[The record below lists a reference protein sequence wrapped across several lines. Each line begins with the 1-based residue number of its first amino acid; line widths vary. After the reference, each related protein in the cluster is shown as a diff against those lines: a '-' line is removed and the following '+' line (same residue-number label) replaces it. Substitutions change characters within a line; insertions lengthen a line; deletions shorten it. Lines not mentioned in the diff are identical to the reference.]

1 MTAHRNLGVVLAA
14 IALFALGA
22 LSPLVSD
29 ARAQAEAIVAGSQQF
44 HLEINEGQLIRLDKP
59 AASVFI
65 ANSGIADVSV
75 RSPRIIYMFGLR
87 PGETTLYALDEND
100 NVITN
105 ARVVVSHN
113 MSRLNTALSELLPA
127 GGVIATSLDG
137 GIVLTGAVPN
147 AADVE
152 DVRRLATRFIGEGE
166 DIINRIVLTQP
177 NQVNLRV
184 RIADVTRTIVNEL
197 GFSWDAIFDGS
208 DFLFQIS
215 TGLTPAL
222 SGLGTGDAAA
232 DSTLGAFSSYDTGSV
247 DVNNLIDALAS
258 DGLVTILAEPNLT
271 TLSGETASFLAGG
284 EFPVPVTSDGSI
296 TIEFRQFG
304 VSLSFTPTI
313 LSNNRISMRVRPE
326 VSELS
331 TVGAIEVDGL
341 EIPGISTRRAETT
354 VELASGQ
361 SFAIAGLRLDN
372 RLQDYD
378 DIPGLGSIPILG
390 ALFQQNSMQ
399 KTETELLIVVTPYI
413 VRPVNTQLP
422 LPTDPYIGARQ
433 GAAGSAASV
442 AGTSTQ
448 AVPLDQGLASAGGA
462 IGKSSFILE

>member
-1 MTAHRNLGVVLAA
+1 MTAHCNPRVVLAA
-14 IALFALGA
+14 IAIFALGA
-22 LSPLVSD
+22 LSPLASD
-29 ARAQAEAIVAGSQQF
+29 ARAQAEAIGAGAQQF
-44 HLEINEGQLIRLDKP
+44 TLEVNEGQLIRLGRP

-65 ANSGIADVSV
+65 ANADIADVSV
-75 RSPRIIYMFGLR
+75 RSPRIIYMFGRR

-113 MSRLNTALSELLPA
+113 MSRLNTALGELLPA
-127 GGVIATSLDG
+127 GGVTATSLDG
-137 GIVLTGAVPN
+137 GIVLTGAVPSPT
-147 AADVE
+147 DVE
-152 DVRRLATRFIGEGE
+152 NVRRLTARFIGEGE
-166 DIINRIVLTQP
+166 DIINRIVVTQP

-184 RIADVTRTIVNEL
+184 RIADVSRTVVNEL
-197 GFSWDAIFDGS
+197 GFSWDAIFDSS

-232 DSTLGAFSSYDTGSV
+232 DSTLGALSSYEGGDV
-247 DVNNLIDALAS
+247 DINNLIDALAS

-271 TLSGETASFLAGG
+271 ALSGETASFLAGG

-304 VSLSFTPTI
+304 VSLAFTPTI
-313 LSNNRISMRVRPE
+313 LSDNRISMRVRPE

-341 EIPGISTRRAETT
+341 EIPGLSTRRVETT

-361 SFAIAGLRLDN
+361 SFAIAGLRLN
-372 RLQDYD
+372 TQIQDYD
-378 DIPGLGSIPILG
+378 DIPGLGSIPIFG
-390 ALFQQNSMQ
+390 ALFQQNSLQ
-399 KTETELLIVVTPYI
+399 KKETELLIVVTPYI
-413 VRPVNTQLP
+413 VRPVNTEMS
-422 LPTDPYIGARQ
+422 LPTDPYLAARQ
-433 GAAGSAASV
+433 GAASETASV
-442 AGTSTQ
+442 ASAPTQ
-448 AVPLDQGLASAGGA
+448 TVPLDQGLASASGA
-462 IGKSSFILE
+462 IGQSSFILE